1 MARDINNVGE
11 QLLKRVKGR
20 VLVITGAGISADSG
34 VPTFRG
40 EDGYWRTYKAE
51 ELATR
56 AAFNTRPE
64 VVWNWYRE
72 RRAIILAAQPN
83 AAHVAVVALAQQ
95 CQEFLLITQNID
107 DLHERATVAGR
118 SLAASQIVHIH
129 GEIFVT
135 RCTRCGH
142 SVTDWS
148 SDAMQGIPRCPV
160 CQALMR
166 PGVVWFDEE
175 LDAQMEDRV
184 RDFLARGVRCC
195 ARHRNYSDVRL
206 HAAVGCRRTWSERLA
221 DRDKPTRDNLE
232 QEGRP
237 SYPRTGGSGVA
248 KSGQECIQRGG
259 VNQALRARADRGRM
273 LRNLS
278 EHDWYPYTRAAA
290 WD

>member
-175 LDAQMEDRV
+175 LDPQMEDRV
-184 RDFLARGVRCC
+184 RDFLARGGC
-195 ARHRNYSDVRL
+195 DVVLVIGTTATFDYMQQWAVAGRGQKGWL
-206 HAAVGCRRTWSERLA
+206 TEINPHETILSKKADQVIRERAAVVL
-221 DRDKPTRDNLE
+221 PNLV
-232 QEGRP
+232 RNAF
-237 SYPRTGGSGVA
+237 SVA
-248 KSGQECIQRGG
+248 
-259 VNQALRARADRGRM
+259 V
-273 LRNLS
+273 
-278 EHDWYPYTRAAA
+278 
-290 WD
+290 